1 MKEKSNG
8 ALSTIASRIN
18 TLLPEDLKYGIQ
30 EVGRSLEEIKKEERR
45 QELESKAKIIDGNRV
60 KDIDDGGAKIAE
72 QINEEMKD
80 EKEMAELN
88 M

>member
-1 MKEKSNG
+1 M
-8 ALSTIASRIN
+8 
-18 TLLPEDLKYGIQ
+18 LPEDLKYGIQ